1 MRFQFNNR
9 LHPHGRRIHGGA
21 MLKSTK
27 HVSNVDK
34 LAKDFSRI
42 YMTAPRSASYGVTAP
57 KTKAQKKFV
66 LKL

>member
-1 MRFQFNNR
+1 MRVQFNKR
-9 LHPHGRRIHGGA
+9 LHPHANRVHGGA
-21 MLKSTK
+21 MLHTTK

-42 YMTAPRSASYGVTAP
+42 YMTP
-57 KTKAQKKFV
+57 KVKAQKKFV